1 MPSCRSS
8 SCMRACR
15 LIRTRRDRWR
25 DRRRGACV
33 GSSRGIPIA
42 RARFGE
48 EEGLA
53 EFFPVVEVD
62 LARHLGEAAEG
73 EAKMVP
79 EVAEDVRDAFAR
91 VAICPVDLVDLGD
104 ADSDEERHEDDDD
117 GKDEPES
124 WKDQVFLEEQEK
136 NR

>member
-1 MPSCRSS
+1 M
-8 SCMRACR
+8 
-15 LIRTRRDRWR
+15 
-25 DRRRGACV
+25 
-33 GSSRGIPIA
+33 
-42 RARFGE
+42 
-48 EEGLA
+48 
-53 EFFPVVEVD
+53 D